1 MLDEPQLK
9 VCYVMKVKYILLSLL
24 LIVSCA
30 VAEIEPEEAH
40 STKSART
47 NDKMYTKAHL
57 SAKEEERIF
66 LYQMQSNKEL
76 MMYDMLMQKDGVLF
90 FPLSLEDAK
99 SLGITEKQYS
109 DFVIK
114 VKDMNDQKE

>member
-1 MLDEPQLK
+1 
-9 VCYVMKVKYILLSLL
+9 
-24 LIVSCA
+24 
-30 VAEIEPEEAH
+30 
-40 STKSART
+40 
-47 NDKMYTKAHL
+47 
-57 SAKEEERIF
+57 
-66 LYQMQSNKEL
+66 MQSNKEL

>member
-1 MLDEPQLK
+1 
-9 VCYVMKVKYILLSLL
+9 
-24 LIVSCA
+24 
-30 VAEIEPEEAH
+30 
-40 STKSART
+40 
-47 NDKMYTKAHL
+47 MYTKAHL